1 MSERTKG
8 TGEGYVIV
16 IFMQY
21 LDVSNVVPIIASMLE
36 IRVICNLYNLGF
48 FLMTAFL
55 VMELSERDTNCFRF
69 TAPSLLGVIFISFR
83 TMISSFPSLLV
94 T

>member
-1 MSERTKG
+1 MS
-8 TGEGYVIV
+8 GEGYVIV

-48 FLMTAFL
+48 F
-55 VMELSERDTNCFRF
+55 
-69 TAPSLLGVIFISFR
+69 
-83 TMISSFPSLLV
+83 
-94 T
+94 